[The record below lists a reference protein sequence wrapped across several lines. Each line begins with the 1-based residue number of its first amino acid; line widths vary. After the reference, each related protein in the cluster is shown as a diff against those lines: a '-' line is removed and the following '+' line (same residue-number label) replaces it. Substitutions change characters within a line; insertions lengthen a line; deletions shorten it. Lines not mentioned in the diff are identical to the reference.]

1 MEQAFNHY
9 RPHRLHIQGRA
20 AQMMLTCQEPAYL
33 AYLEMMAEHGHRDI
47 ALDYTA
53 WAFAQFVLEIN

>member
-1 MEQAFNHY
+1 
-9 RPHRLHIQGRA
+9 
-20 AQMMLTCQEPAYL
+20 MMLTCQEPAYL